1 MLSFVAQLASAR
13 RPEPAAA
20 LLAQVMGE
28 RGVECFPQCDQKA
41 GKCPQFCAGPGW
53 SGSCCRVGAVGPL
66 SLTGGDQCGDR
77 GCVDNHCCV
86 DDASGDNAVDADG
99 SGSGESA
106 AEEVQRQIE
115 ETQRQLNEDA
125 EKATAKAL
133 KEAETEASPDLESE
147 THPQPSQASPVGDH
161 RGVDCWDKCGQAPGP
176 CFDRARGRGFCG
188 QAGEWSGSCCKL
200 GAVGYDQSSDCMSR
214 GCVGFHCCVEDTERD
229 ETNKQEADQ
238 AAAPGPA
245 ALPEPAAPA
254 EPAAP
259 DEPALPGSECWSKCD
274 KKAGKCPQF
283 CTNPPLWTGSCCRL
297 DATEEG
303 QSPDCTDRGC
313 VGSHC
318 CVADSSG
325 SGETAEEIEA
335 AMEDTQ
341 RQMNEDAEKATAAE
355 AKAAETASKEA
366 EEKVKEDAEKAMAA
380 DAKAAETASKEAARV
395 EKQAEE
401 VAKQAE
407 KVAKAAEKEA
417 ERQSAAEAQSDAEA
431 TAATDA
437 LDPSKAD
444 PGLFSD
450 HQTDEDKRSIANWTR
465 NDLRNLY
472 VHARPSN
479 NLSKVGLMVHCF
491 DGTEDWTQPWAPC
504 LEGECVEGQEKM
516 NFVRWWSVSIINQ
529 QQPHTLATSGLILTP
544 QHNEVLCS
552 WDSDFGSMLSGC
564 KVHNVHPLPPDKL
577 KDMLD
582 VSMSPNNAKMF
593 GDGAN
598 TYNEVL
604 VNSTYFWQQM
614 PQSIAAFVYFDDEAA
629 LQAGQGQDLRLPD
642 KIVAVTNYVKLL
654 DYYKLSE
661 HDLPLLKVNRSGLT
675 FEDVSFG
682 ARKFLANHSYET
694 YRKQNPYRK
703 ANPPA
708 KVVKA
713 GNGTAITADG
723 ALPTRQ
729 AGQEQQLAQE
739 RQAEAIGTNERVVSG
754 ELLKCRKLSSEQI
767 IWNDRPC
774 SRQKLVR
781 SSKTHRAEVAAPVI

>member
-1 MLSFVAQLASAR
+1 MLSFVSQLASAR

-28 RGVECFPQCDQKA
+28 RGSECFPQCDQKA

-66 SLTGGDQCGDR
+66 WVTGGDQCGDR
-77 GCVDNHCCV
+77 GCVDDHCCV

-99 SGSGESA
+99 SGSGES

-133 KEAETEASPDLESE
+133 KEEEKEASPDLESE
-147 THPQPSQASPVGDH
+147 TRTQPSQASPVGDH
-161 RGVDCWDKCGQAPGP
+161 RGLDCWDKCGQTPGP

-188 QAGEWSGSCCKL
+188 QAGKWSGSCCKL
-200 GAVGYDQSSDCMSR
+200 GAVGYDQSWDCMSR
-214 GCVGFHCCVEDTERD
+214 GCVGFHCCVEDTEWD
-229 ETNKQEADQ
+229 ETNRQTGRDDQ

-259 DEPALPGSECWSKCD
+259 DELALPGSECWSKCD
-274 KKAGKCPQF
+274 EKAGKCPQF
-283 CTNPPLWTGSCCRL
+283 CANPPFWMGSCCRL

-303 QSPDCTDRGC
+303 QSPDCANRGC

-325 SGETAEEIEA
+325 SGETPEEIEA

-341 RQMNEDAEKATAAE
+341 RQMNEDAEKAMAAE

-366 EEKVKEDAEKAMAA
+366 EK
-380 DAKAAETASKEAARV
+380 V
-395 EKQAEE
+395 EKQAEKVE
-401 VAKQAE
+401 RAAE
-407 KVAKAAEKEA
+407 KEQKEA
-417 ERQSAAEAQSDAEA
+417 ERQNAAEAQSDAEA

-444 PGLFSD
+444 PGLFSN
-450 HQTDEDKRSIANWTR
+450 HETDQDKRSIANWTR
-465 NDLRNLY
+465 NDLRDLY

-479 NLSKVGLMVHCF
+479 NLSQVGLMVHCF

-544 QHNEVLCS
+544 QHNEILCS

-593 GDGAN
+593 GDSAN

-661 HDLPLLKVNRSGLT
+661 RDLPLLKVNRSGLT

-708 KVVKA
+708 KVVKT
-713 GNGTAITADG
+713 GNGTAITVDG

-781 SSKTHRAEVAAPVI
+781 SSKTHRAVVTAPVI

>member
-1 MLSFVAQLASAR
+1 
-13 RPEPAAA
+13 
-20 LLAQVMGE
+20 MGE
-28 RGVECFPQCDQKA
+28 RGSECFPQCDQKA

-66 SLTGGDQCGDR
+66 WVTGGDQCGDR
-77 GCVDNHCCV
+77 GCVDDHCCV

-99 SGSGESA
+99 SGSGES

-133 KEAETEASPDLESE
+133 KEEEKEASPDLESE
-147 THPQPSQASPVGDH
+147 TRTQPSQASPVGDH
-161 RGVDCWDKCGQAPGP
+161 RGLDCWDKCGQTPGP

-188 QAGEWSGSCCKL
+188 QAGKWSGSCCKL
-200 GAVGYDQSSDCMSR
+200 GAVGYDQSWDCMSR
-214 GCVGFHCCVEDTERD
+214 GCVGFHCCVEDTEWD
-229 ETNKQEADQ
+229 ETNRQTGRDDQ

-259 DEPALPGSECWSKCD
+259 DELALPGSECWSKCD
-274 KKAGKCPQF
+274 EKAGKCPQF
-283 CTNPPLWTGSCCRL
+283 CANPPFWMGSCCRL

-303 QSPDCTDRGC
+303 QSPDCANRGC

-325 SGETAEEIEA
+325 SGETPEEIEA

-341 RQMNEDAEKATAAE
+341 RQMNEDAEKAMAAE
-355 AKAAETASKEA
+355 AKAAEAASKEA
-366 EEKVKEDAEKAMAA
+366 EK
-380 DAKAAETASKEAARV
+380 V
-395 EKQAEE
+395 EKQAEKVE
-401 VAKQAE
+401 RAAE
-407 KVAKAAEKEA
+407 KEQKEA
-417 ERQSAAEAQSDAEA
+417 ERQNAAEAQSDAEA

-444 PGLFSD
+444 PGLFSN
-450 HQTDEDKRSIANWTR
+450 HETDQDKRSIANWTR
-465 NDLRNLY
+465 NDLRDLY

-479 NLSKVGLMVHCF
+479 NLSQVGLMVHCF

-544 QHNEVLCS
+544 QHNEILCS

-593 GDGAN
+593 GDSAN

-661 HDLPLLKVNRSGLT
+661 RDLPLLKVNRSGLT

-708 KVVKA
+708 KVVKT
-713 GNGTAITADG
+713 GNGTAITVDG

-781 SSKTHRAEVAAPVI
+781 SSKTHRAVVTAPVI

>member
-1 MLSFVAQLASAR
+1 
-13 RPEPAAA
+13 
-20 LLAQVMGE
+20 
-28 RGVECFPQCDQKA
+28 
-41 GKCPQFCAGPGW
+41 
-53 SGSCCRVGAVGPL
+53 
-66 SLTGGDQCGDR
+66 
-77 GCVDNHCCV
+77 
-86 DDASGDNAVDADG
+86 
-99 SGSGESA
+99 
-106 AEEVQRQIE
+106 
-115 ETQRQLNEDA
+115 
-125 EKATAKAL
+125 
-133 KEAETEASPDLESE
+133 
-147 THPQPSQASPVGDH
+147 
-161 RGVDCWDKCGQAPGP
+161 
-176 CFDRARGRGFCG
+176 
-188 QAGEWSGSCCKL
+188 
-200 GAVGYDQSSDCMSR
+200 
-214 GCVGFHCCVEDTERD
+214 
-229 ETNKQEADQ
+229 
-238 AAAPGPA
+238 
-245 ALPEPAAPA
+245 LPEPAAPA

-259 DEPALPGSECWSKCD
+259 DELALPGSECWSKCD
-274 KKAGKCPQF
+274 EKAGKCPQF
-283 CTNPPLWTGSCCRL
+283 CANPPFWMGSCCRL

-303 QSPDCTDRGC
+303 QSPDCTNRGC

-325 SGETAEEIEA
+325 SGETPEEIEA

-341 RQMNEDAEKATAAE
+341 RQMNEDAEKAMAAE

-366 EEKVKEDAEKAMAA
+366 EK
-380 DAKAAETASKEAARV
+380 V
-395 EKQAEE
+395 EKQAEKVE
-401 VAKQAE
+401 RAAE
-407 KVAKAAEKEA
+407 KEQKEA
-417 ERQSAAEAQSDAEA
+417 ERQNAAEAQSDAEA

-444 PGLFSD
+444 PGLFSN
-450 HQTDEDKRSIANWTR
+450 HETDQDKRSIANWTR
-465 NDLRNLY
+465 NDLRDLY

-479 NLSKVGLMVHCF
+479 NLSQVGLMVHCF

-544 QHNEVLCS
+544 QHNEILCS

-593 GDGAN
+593 GDSAN

-661 HDLPLLKVNRSGLT
+661 RDLPLLKVNRSGLT

-708 KVVKA
+708 KVVKT
-713 GNGTAITADG
+713 GNGTAITVDG

-781 SSKTHRAEVAAPVI
+781 SSKRHRAVVTAPVI

>member
-1 MLSFVAQLASAR
+1 
-13 RPEPAAA
+13 
-20 LLAQVMGE
+20 MGE
-28 RGVECFPQCDQKA
+28 RGSECFPQCDQKA

-66 SLTGGDQCGDR
+66 WVTGGDQCGDR
-77 GCVDNHCCV
+77 GCVDDHCCV

-99 SGSGESA
+99 SGSGES

-133 KEAETEASPDLESE
+133 KEEEKEASPDLESE
-147 THPQPSQASPVGDH
+147 TRTQPSQASPVGDH
-161 RGVDCWDKCGQAPGP
+161 RGLDCWDKCGQTPGP

-188 QAGEWSGSCCKL
+188 QAGKWSGSCCKL
-200 GAVGYDQSSDCMSR
+200 GAVGYDQSWDCMSR
-214 GCVGFHCCVEDTERD
+214 GCVGFHCCVEDTEWD
-229 ETNKQEADQ
+229 ETNRQTGRDDQ

-259 DEPALPGSECWSKCD
+259 DELALPGSECWSKCD
-274 KKAGKCPQF
+274 EKAGKCPQF
-283 CTNPPLWTGSCCRL
+283 CANPPFWMGSCCRL

-303 QSPDCTDRGC
+303 QSPDCANRGC

-325 SGETAEEIEA
+325 SGETPEEIEA

-341 RQMNEDAEKATAAE
+341 RQMNEDAEKAMAAE

-366 EEKVKEDAEKAMAA
+366 EK
-380 DAKAAETASKEAARV
+380 V
-395 EKQAEE
+395 EKQAEKVE
-401 VAKQAE
+401 RAAE
-407 KVAKAAEKEA
+407 KEQKEA
-417 ERQSAAEAQSDAEA
+417 ERQNAAEAQSDAEA

-444 PGLFSD
+444 PGLFSN
-450 HQTDEDKRSIANWTR
+450 HETDQDKRSIANWTR
-465 NDLRNLY
+465 NDLRDLY

-479 NLSKVGLMVHCF
+479 NLSQVGLMVHCF

-544 QHNEVLCS
+544 QHNEILCS

-593 GDGAN
+593 GDSAN

-661 HDLPLLKVNRSGLT
+661 RDLPLLKVNRSGLT

-708 KVVKA
+708 KVVKT
-713 GNGTAITADG
+713 GNGTAITVDG

-781 SSKTHRAEVAAPVI
+781 SSKTHRAVVTAPVI

>member
-1 MLSFVAQLASAR
+1 
-13 RPEPAAA
+13 
-20 LLAQVMGE
+20 MGE
-28 RGVECFPQCDQKA
+28 RGSECFPQCDQKA

-66 SLTGGDQCGDR
+66 WVTGGDQCGDR
-77 GCVDNHCCV
+77 GCVDDHCCV

-99 SGSGESA
+99 SGSGES

-133 KEAETEASPDLESE
+133 KEEEKEASPDLESE
-147 THPQPSQASPVGDH
+147 TRTQPSQASPVGDH
-161 RGVDCWDKCGQAPGP
+161 RGLDCWDKCGQTPGP

-188 QAGEWSGSCCKL
+188 QAGKWSGSCCKL
-200 GAVGYDQSSDCMSR
+200 GAVGYDQSWDCMSR
-214 GCVGFHCCVEDTERD
+214 GCVGFHCCVEDTEWD
-229 ETNKQEADQ
+229 ETNRQTGRDDQ

-259 DEPALPGSECWSKCD
+259 DELALPGSECWSKCD
-274 KKAGKCPQF
+274 EKAGKCPQF
-283 CTNPPLWTGSCCRL
+283 CATPPFWMGSCCRL

-303 QSPDCTDRGC
+303 QSPDCANRGC

-325 SGETAEEIEA
+325 SGETPEEIEA

-341 RQMNEDAEKATAAE
+341 RQMNEDAEKAMAAE

-366 EEKVKEDAEKAMAA
+366 EK
-380 DAKAAETASKEAARV
+380 V
-395 EKQAEE
+395 EKQAEKVE
-401 VAKQAE
+401 RAAE
-407 KVAKAAEKEA
+407 KEQKEA
-417 ERQSAAEAQSDAEA
+417 ERQNAAEAQSDAEA

-444 PGLFSD
+444 PGLFSN
-450 HQTDEDKRSIANWTR
+450 HETDQDKRSIANWTR
-465 NDLRNLY
+465 NDLRDLY

-479 NLSKVGLMVHCF
+479 NLSQVGLMVHCF

-544 QHNEVLCS
+544 QHNEILCS

-593 GDGAN
+593 GDSAN

-661 HDLPLLKVNRSGLT
+661 RDLPLLKVNRSGLT

-708 KVVKA
+708 KVVKT
-713 GNGTAITADG
+713 GNGTAITVDG

-781 SSKTHRAEVAAPVI
+781 SSKTHRAVVTAPVI

>member
-1 MLSFVAQLASAR
+1 
-13 RPEPAAA
+13 
-20 LLAQVMGE
+20 
-28 RGVECFPQCDQKA
+28 
-41 GKCPQFCAGPGW
+41 
-53 SGSCCRVGAVGPL
+53 VGPL
-66 SLTGGDQCGDR
+66 WVTGGDQCGDR
-77 GCVDNHCCV
+77 GCVDDHCCV

-99 SGSGESA
+99 SGSGES

-133 KEAETEASPDLESE
+133 KEAEKEASPDLESE
-147 THPQPSQASPVGDH
+147 THMQPSRASPVGDH
-161 RGVDCWDKCGQAPGP
+161 RGLDCWDKCGQTPGP
-176 CFDRARGRGFCG
+176 CFDRASGRGFCG
-188 QAGEWSGSCCKL
+188 KAGEWSGSCCKL
-200 GAVGYDQSSDCMSR
+200 GAVGYDQSWDCMSR
-214 GCVGFHCCVEDTERD
+214 GCVGFHCCVEDTEWD
-229 ETNKQEADQ
+229 ETNKQTGRDDQ

-259 DEPALPGSECWSKCD
+259 DELALPGSECWSKCD
-274 KKAGKCPQF
+274 EKAGKCPQF
-283 CTNPPLWTGSCCRL
+283 CANPPFWMGSCCRL

-303 QSPDCTDRGC
+303 QSPDCANRGC

-325 SGETAEEIEA
+325 SGETPEEIEA

-341 RQMNEDAEKATAAE
+341 RQMNEDAEKAMAAE

-366 EEKVKEDAEKAMAA
+366 EK
-380 DAKAAETASKEAARV
+380 V
-395 EKQAEE
+395 EKQAEKVE
-401 VAKQAE
+401 RAAE
-407 KVAKAAEKEA
+407 KEQKEA
-417 ERQSAAEAQSDAEA
+417 ERQNAAEAQSDAEA

-444 PGLFSD
+444 PGLFSN
-450 HQTDEDKRSIANWTR
+450 HETDQDKRSIANWTR
-465 NDLRNLY
+465 NDLRDLY

-479 NLSKVGLMVHCF
+479 NLSQVGLMVHCF

-544 QHNEVLCS
+544 QHNEILCS

-593 GDGAN
+593 GDSAN

-661 HDLPLLKVNRSGLT
+661 RDLPLLKVNRSGLT

-708 KVVKA
+708 KVVKT
-713 GNGTAITADG
+713 GNGTAITVDG

-767 IWNDRPC
+767 IWADRPC

-781 SSKTHRAEVAAPVI
+781 SSKTHRAEVTAPVI

>member
-1 MLSFVAQLASAR
+1 
-13 RPEPAAA
+13 
-20 LLAQVMGE
+20 MGE
-28 RGVECFPQCDQKA
+28 RGSECFPQCDQKA

-66 SLTGGDQCGDR
+66 WVTGGDQCGDR
-77 GCVDNHCCV
+77 GCVDDHCCV

-99 SGSGESA
+99 SGSGES

-133 KEAETEASPDLESE
+133 KEEEKEASPDLESE
-147 THPQPSQASPVGDH
+147 TRTQPSQASPVGDH
-161 RGVDCWDKCGQAPGP
+161 RGLDCWDKCGQTPGP

-188 QAGEWSGSCCKL
+188 QAGKWSGSCCKL
-200 GAVGYDQSSDCMSR
+200 GAVGYDQSWDCMSR
-214 GCVGFHCCVEDTERD
+214 GCVGFHCCVEDTEWD
-229 ETNKQEADQ
+229 ETNRQTGRDDQ

-259 DEPALPGSECWSKCD
+259 DELALPGSECWSKCD
-274 KKAGKCPQF
+274 EKAGKCPQF
-283 CTNPPLWTGSCCRL
+283 CANPPFWMGSCCRL

-303 QSPDCTDRGC
+303 QSPDCANRGC

-325 SGETAEEIEA
+325 SGETPEEIEA

-341 RQMNEDAEKATAAE
+341 RQMNEDAEKAMAAE

-366 EEKVKEDAEKAMAA
+366 EK
-380 DAKAAETASKEAARV
+380 V
-395 EKQAEE
+395 EKQAEKVE
-401 VAKQAE
+401 RAAE
-407 KVAKAAEKEA
+407 KEQKEA
-417 ERQSAAEAQSDAEA
+417 ERQNAAEAQSDAEA

-444 PGLFSD
+444 PGLFSN
-450 HQTDEDKRSIANWTR
+450 HETDQDKRSIANWTR
-465 NDLRNLY
+465 NDLRDLY

-544 QHNEVLCS
+544 QHNEILCS

-593 GDGAN
+593 GDSAN

-661 HDLPLLKVNRSGLT
+661 RDLPLLKVNRSGLT

-708 KVVKA
+708 KVVKT
-713 GNGTAITADG
+713 GNGTAITVDG

-781 SSKTHRAEVAAPVI
+781 SSKTHRAVVTAPVI

>member
-1 MLSFVAQLASAR
+1 
-13 RPEPAAA
+13 
-20 LLAQVMGE
+20 MGE
-28 RGVECFPQCDQKA
+28 RGSECFPQCDQKA

-66 SLTGGDQCGDR
+66 WVTGGDQCGDR
-77 GCVDNHCCV
+77 GCVDDHCCV

-99 SGSGESA
+99 SGSGES

-133 KEAETEASPDLESE
+133 KEEEKEASPDLESE
-147 THPQPSQASPVGDH
+147 TRTQPSQASPVGDH
-161 RGVDCWDKCGQAPGP
+161 RGLDCWDKCGQTPGP

-188 QAGEWSGSCCKL
+188 QAGKWSGSCCKL
-200 GAVGYDQSSDCMSR
+200 GAVGYDQSWDCMSR
-214 GCVGFHCCVEDTERD
+214 GCVGFHCCVEDTEWD
-229 ETNKQEADQ
+229 ETNRQTGRDDQ

-259 DEPALPGSECWSKCD
+259 DELALPGSECWSKCD
-274 KKAGKCPQF
+274 EKAGKCPQF
-283 CTNPPLWTGSCCRL
+283 CANPPFWMGSCCRL

-303 QSPDCTDRGC
+303 QSPDCANRGC

-325 SGETAEEIEA
+325 SGETPEEIEA

-341 RQMNEDAEKATAAE
+341 RQMNEDAEKAMAAE

-366 EEKVKEDAEKAMAA
+366 EK
-380 DAKAAETASKEAARV
+380 V
-395 EKQAEE
+395 EKQAEKVE
-401 VAKQAE
+401 RAAE
-407 KVAKAAEKEA
+407 KEQKEA
-417 ERQSAAEAQSDAEA
+417 ERQNAAEAQSDAEA

-444 PGLFSD
+444 PGLFSN
-450 HQTDEDKRSIANWTR
+450 HETDQDKRSIANWTR
-465 NDLRNLY
+465 NDLRDLY

-479 NLSKVGLMVHCF
+479 NLSQVGLMVHCF

-544 QHNEVLCS
+544 QHNEILCS

-564 KVHNVHPLPPDKL
+564 KVHNVHPLRPDNL
-577 KDMLD
+577 KDILD

-593 GDGAN
+593 GDSAN

-661 HDLPLLKVNRSGLT
+661 RDLPLLKVNRSGLT

-708 KVVKA
+708 KVVKT
-713 GNGTAITADG
+713 GNGTAITVDG

-781 SSKTHRAEVAAPVI
+781 SSKTHRAVVTAPVI

>member
-1 MLSFVAQLASAR
+1 
-13 RPEPAAA
+13 
-20 LLAQVMGE
+20 MGE
-28 RGVECFPQCDQKA
+28 RGSECFPQCDQKA

-66 SLTGGDQCGDR
+66 WVTGGDQCGDR
-77 GCVDNHCCV
+77 GCVDDHCCV

-99 SGSGESA
+99 SGSGES

-133 KEAETEASPDLESE
+133 KEEEKEASPDLESE
-147 THPQPSQASPVGDH
+147 TRTQPSQASPVGDH
-161 RGVDCWDKCGQAPGP
+161 RGLDCWDKCGQTPGP

-188 QAGEWSGSCCKL
+188 QAGKWSGSCCKL
-200 GAVGYDQSSDCMSR
+200 GAVGYDQSWDCMSR
-214 GCVGFHCCVEDTERD
+214 GCVGFHCCVEDTEWD
-229 ETNKQEADQ
+229 ETNRQTGRDDQ

-259 DEPALPGSECWSKCD
+259 DELALPGSECWSKCD
-274 KKAGKCPQF
+274 EKAGKCPQF
-283 CTNPPLWTGSCCRL
+283 CANPPFWMGSCCRL

-303 QSPDCTDRGC
+303 QSPDCANRGC

-325 SGETAEEIEA
+325 SGETPEEIEA

-341 RQMNEDAEKATAAE
+341 RQMNEDAEKAMAAE

-366 EEKVKEDAEKAMAA
+366 EK
-380 DAKAAETASKEAARV
+380 V
-395 EKQAEE
+395 EKQAEKVE
-401 VAKQAE
+401 RAAE
-407 KVAKAAEKEA
+407 KEQKEA
-417 ERQSAAEAQSDAEA
+417 ERQNAAEAQSDAEA

-444 PGLFSD
+444 PGLFSN
-450 HQTDEDKRSIANWTR
+450 HETDQDKRSIANWTR
-465 NDLRNLY
+465 NDLRDLY

-479 NLSKVGLMVHCF
+479 NLSQVGLMVHCF

-544 QHNEVLCS
+544 QHNEILCS

-564 KVHNVHPLPPDKL
+564 KVHNVPPLPPDKL

-593 GDGAN
+593 GDSAN

-661 HDLPLLKVNRSGLT
+661 RDLPLLKVNRSGLT

-708 KVVKA
+708 KVVKT
-713 GNGTAITADG
+713 GNGTAITVDG

-781 SSKTHRAEVAAPVI
+781 SSKTHRAVVTAPVI

>member
-1 MLSFVAQLASAR
+1 
-13 RPEPAAA
+13 
-20 LLAQVMGE
+20 MGE
-28 RGVECFPQCDQKA
+28 RGSECFPQCDQKA

-66 SLTGGDQCGDR
+66 WVTGGDQCGDR
-77 GCVDNHCCV
+77 GCVDDHCCV

-99 SGSGESA
+99 SGSGES

-133 KEAETEASPDLESE
+133 KEEEKEASPDLESE
-147 THPQPSQASPVGDH
+147 TRTQPSQASPVGDH
-161 RGVDCWDKCGQAPGP
+161 RGLDCWDKCGQTPGP

-188 QAGEWSGSCCKL
+188 QAGKWSGSCCKL
-200 GAVGYDQSSDCMSR
+200 GAVGYDQSWDCMSR
-214 GCVGFHCCVEDTERD
+214 GCVGFHCCVEDTEWD
-229 ETNKQEADQ
+229 ETNRQTGRDDQ

-259 DEPALPGSECWSKCD
+259 DELALPGSECWSKCD
-274 KKAGKCPQF
+274 EKAGKCPQF
-283 CTNPPLWTGSCCRL
+283 CANPPFWMGSCCRL

-303 QSPDCTDRGC
+303 QSPDCANRGC

-325 SGETAEEIEA
+325 SGETPEEIEA

-341 RQMNEDAEKATAAE
+341 RQMNEDAEKAMAAE

-366 EEKVKEDAEKAMAA
+366 EK
-380 DAKAAETASKEAARV
+380 V
-395 EKQAEE
+395 EKQAEKVE
-401 VAKQAE
+401 RAAE
-407 KVAKAAEKEA
+407 KEQKEA
-417 ERQSAAEAQSDAEA
+417 ERQNAAEAQSDAEA

-444 PGLFSD
+444 PGLFSN
-450 HQTDEDKRSIANWTR
+450 HETDQDKRSIANWTR
-465 NDLRNLY
+465 NDLRDLY

-479 NLSKVGLMVHCF
+479 NLSQVGLMVHCF

-544 QHNEVLCS
+544 QHNEILCS

-593 GDGAN
+593 GDSAN

-661 HDLPLLKVNRSGLT
+661 RDLPLLKVNRSGLT

-682 ARKFLANHSYET
+682 ARKFLANHSYEA

-708 KVVKA
+708 KVVKT
-713 GNGTAITADG
+713 GNGTAITVDG

-781 SSKTHRAEVAAPVI
+781 SSKTHRAVVTAPVI

>member
-1 MLSFVAQLASAR
+1 
-13 RPEPAAA
+13 
-20 LLAQVMGE
+20 MGE
-28 RGVECFPQCDQKA
+28 RGSECFPQCDQKA

-133 KEAETEASPDLESE
+133 KEEEKEASPDLESE
-147 THPQPSQASPVGDH
+147 TRTQPSQASPVGDH

-200 GAVGYDQSSDCMSR
+200 GAVGYDQSLDCMSR
-214 GCVGFHCCVEDTERD
+214 GCVGFHCCVEDTEWD
-229 ETNKQEADQ
+229 ETHRQTGRDDQ

-259 DEPALPGSECWSKCD
+259 DELALPGSECWSKCD
-274 KKAGKCPQF
+274 EKAGKCPQF
-283 CTNPPLWTGSCCRL
+283 CANPPFWMGSCCRL

-303 QSPDCTDRGC
+303 QSPDCANRGC

-325 SGETAEEIEA
+325 SGETPEEIEA

-341 RQMNEDAEKATAAE
+341 RQMNEDAEKAMAAE

-366 EEKVKEDAEKAMAA
+366 EK
-380 DAKAAETASKEAARV
+380 V
-395 EKQAEE
+395 EKQAEKVE
-401 VAKQAE
+401 RAAE
-407 KVAKAAEKEA
+407 KEQKEA
-417 ERQSAAEAQSDAEA
+417 ERQNAAEAQSDAEA

-444 PGLFSD
+444 PGLFSN
-450 HQTDEDKRSIANWTR
+450 HETDQDKRSIANWTR
-465 NDLRNLY
+465 NDLRDLY

-479 NLSKVGLMVHCF
+479 NLSQVGLMVHCF

-544 QHNEVLCS
+544 QHNEILCS

-593 GDGAN
+593 GDSAN

-781 SSKTHRAEVAAPVI
+781 SSKTHRAEVTAPAI

>member
-1 MLSFVAQLASAR
+1 MLSFAVAQLASAR

-28 RGVECFPQCDQKA
+28 QGAECFPQCDQKA

-53 SGSCCRVGAVGPL
+53 SGSCCRAGAVGPL
-66 SLTGGDQCGDR
+66 WVTGGDQCGDR

-86 DDASGDNAVDADG
+86 EDASGDNADDADG
-99 SGSGESA
+99 SGSGES

-125 EKATAKAL
+125 EKATAQAVA
-133 KEAETEASPDLESE
+133 EAEKEASPGLESE
-147 THPQPSQASPVGDH
+147 AVAEKPKPSQASPVGDH
-161 RGVDCWDKCGQAPGP
+161 RGLDCWDKCGQTPGP
-176 CFDRARGRGFCG
+176 CFDRAEGRGFCG

-200 GAVGYDQSSDCMSR
+200 GAVGDDQSWDCMSR
-214 GCVGFHCCVEDTERD
+214 GCVGFHCCVEDTEAD
-229 ETNKQEADQ
+229 ETNTEAADQ
-238 AAAPGPA
+238 AAAPVPA

-259 DEPALPGSECWSKCD
+259 DELALPGSECWSKCD
-274 KKAGKCPQF
+274 EKAGKCPQF
-283 CTNPPLWTGSCCRL
+283 CANPPLWTGSCCRL
-297 DATEEG
+297 DATEQG
-303 QSPDCTDRGC
+303 QSPDCTNRGC

-318 CVADSSG
+318 CVSDGSG

-335 AMEDTQ
+335 QMEDTQ
-341 RQMNEDAEKATAAE
+341 RKMN
-355 AKAAETASKEA
+355 
-366 EEKVKEDAEKAMAA
+366 EDAEKAMAA
-380 DAKAAETASKEAARV
+380 E
-395 EKQAEE
+395 
-401 VAKQAE
+401 
-407 KVAKAAEKEA
+407 AKAAEKASKEA
-417 ERQSAAEAQSDAEA
+417 EKMEKAAEKQEKEVERKNEAEA
-431 TAATDA
+431 PREAEVAAVPDA

-444 PGLFSD
+444 PGLFSN
-450 HQTDEDKRSIANWTR
+450 HQTDGDTRSIANWTR
-465 NDLRNLY
+465 NDLRSLY

-479 NLSKVGLMVHCF
+479 NLSQVGLMVHCF
-491 DGTEDWTQPWAPC
+491 DGTEDWAQPWAPC
-504 LEGECVEGQEKM
+504 LEGECVQGQEKK

-529 QQPHTLATSGLILTP
+529 AQPHTLATSGVILTP
-544 QHNEVLCS
+544 HQNEILCS

-564 KVHNVHPLPPDKL
+564 RANNVHPLPPDKL

-582 VSMSPNNAKMF
+582 ISMSPNNAKMF
-593 GDGAN
+593 GDEAN

-614 PQSIAAFVYFDDEAA
+614 PQSIAAFVYFDDQAA
-629 LQAGQGQDLRLPD
+629 LQVRLPSPPTPSLTFTFASPSPPHLPPTLTPTYPPDSQAGQGVDLRLPD
-642 KIVAVTNYVKLL
+642 KIVAVTNYIKLL

-661 HDLPLLKVNRSGLT
+661 RDLPLLKVNRTGLT

-708 KVVKA
+708 KVAKA
-713 GNGTAITADG
+713 ENGTASTVDG
-723 ALPTRQ
+723 ALPTRP
-729 AGQEQQLAQE
+729 
-739 RQAEAIGTNERVVSG
+739 THNERVVSG

-767 IWNDRPC
+767 IWGERPC

-781 SSKTHRAEVAAPVI
+781 SSKTQRRAEVTAPPEAISVG